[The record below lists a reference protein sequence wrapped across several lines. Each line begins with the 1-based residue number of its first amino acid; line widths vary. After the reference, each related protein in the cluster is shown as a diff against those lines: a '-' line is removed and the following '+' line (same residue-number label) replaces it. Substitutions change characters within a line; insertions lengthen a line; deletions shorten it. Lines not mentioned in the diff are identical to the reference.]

1 MLLTHKIQL
10 DPNNKQAGYFARAAG
25 VSRFAYNWA
34 LAEWQRQYEAGASPS
49 EISLRKQ
56 LNSIKREQ
64 FPWMYE
70 VTKSAPQQAI
80 KNLGVAFD
88 RFFKKQGGYP
98 RFKKKGVHDSFRAD
112 NGPTRKGDHAV
123 QVKGKRIKLAKIGW
137 VKMRESIRFQGQIK
151 SVTINK
157 QAGRW
162 FAAIHIDTE
171 DLPHQRKNQAG
182 VATVVGVDLGIHDLA
197 VLSTGEHIEG
207 PKAYQKALKRIRFLN
222 KELARRQKG
231 AKNWVKT
238 RQKLAKAHYRVACLR
253 KDALHK
259 LTTKLVLNNTIIGI
273 EDLNVSGMLKNRQL
287 SRAIADQSFGEFR
300 RQLIYK
306 ADWYDSALVVYPRF
320 RPSSKM
326 CCQCGQRH
334 EMPLSKRM
342 IDCPCGNKMDRDLN
356 AAINIRNY
364 AVSTTVCGGDRAG
377 LTDTDVLSG
386 ETMPVKQ
393 ETNIYLASNALDTS
407 SDYQIVSDL

>member
-10 DPNNKQAGYFARAAG
+10 VPNNKQAGYFARAAG

-34 LAEWQRQYEAGASPS
+34 LAEWQRQYEAGEYPS
-49 EISLRKQ
+49 EMSLRKQ

-80 KNLGVAFD
+80 KNLGAAFS

-98 RFKKKGVHDSFRAD
+98 RFKKKGIHDSFRAD
-112 NGPTRKGDHAV
+112 NGPTRKGEHAV
-123 QVKGKRIKLAKIGW
+123 QVQGKRIKLAKIGW
-137 VKMRESIRFQGQIK
+137 VKMREAVRFQGQIK
-151 SVTINK
+151 SVTISK

-162 FAAIHIDTE
+162 FAAINIDTE
-171 DLPHQRKNQAG
+171 ELPHQRKNQAG
-182 VATVVGVDLGIHDLA
+182 VATAVGLDLGVHDLA
-197 VLSTGEHIEG
+197 VLSTGERIQG

-222 KELARRQKG
+222 KELSRRQQG
-231 AKNWVKT
+231 SKNWMKT

-273 EDLNVSGMLKNRQL
+273 EDLNVSGMLKNRHL

-300 RQLIYK
+300 WQLTYK
-306 ADWYDSALVVYPRF
+306 ADWYGSTLVIYPRF

-326 CCQCGQRH
+326 CCRCGCIH

-342 IDCPCGNKMDRDLN
+342 MDCLCGNKIDRDLN

-364 AVSTTVCGGDRAG
+364 AVSTTACGGDSAG
-377 LTDTDVLSG
+377 LTDGLSG

-393 ETNIYLASNALDTS
+393 EANIYLEPDLLDS
-407 SDYQIVSDL
+407 SSEYQIVLDL

>member
-10 DPNNKQAGYFARAAG
+10 VPTNKQAGYFARAAG
-25 VSRFAYNWA
+25 VSRFAYKWA
-34 LAEWQRQYEAGASPS
+34 LAEWQRPYEAGDRPS

-70 VTKSAPQQAI
+70 VTKAAPQQAI
-80 KNLGVAFD
+80 KNLGNAFD
-88 RFFKKQGGYP
+88 RFFKKQGKYP
-98 RFKKKGVHDSFRAD
+98 RFKKKGLHDSFRAD
-112 NGPTRKGDHAV
+112 NGPTRTGEHAV
-123 QVKGKRIKLAKIGW
+123 QVQGKRIKLAQVGW
-137 VKMRESIRFQGQIK
+137 VKMREAVRFQGQTK
-151 SVTINK
+151 SVTISN

-162 FAAIHIDTE
+162 FAAINIDTE
-171 DLPHQRKNQAG
+171 ELPHQRKNQAG
-182 VATVVGVDLGIHDLA
+182 VATTVGVDLGVHDLA
-197 VLSTGEHIEG
+197 VLSTGERIQG

-231 AKNWVKT
+231 SKNWVKT
-238 RQKLAKAHYRVACLR
+238 RQKLAKAHYRAACLR

-259 LTTKLVLNNTIIGI
+259 LTTALVLTNTIIGI
-273 EDLNVSGMLKNRQL
+273 EDLNVSGMLQNRHL

-300 RQLIYK
+300 RQLTYK
-306 ADWYDSALVVYPRF
+306 AAWYESAFVLYPRF

-326 CCQCGQRH
+326 GCRCGRIH
-334 EMPLSKRM
+334 EMPLSKRIM
-342 IDCPCGNKMDRDLN
+342 SCPCGNKMDRDLN

-364 AVSTTVCGGDRAG
+364 AVSTTACGGDSAG
-377 LTDTDVLSG
+377 LADGLSG

-393 ETNIYLASNALDTS
+393 EANIYLDSGLLDTS
-407 SDYQIVSDL
+407 SEYQIVSDL

>member
-10 DPNNKQAGYFARAAG
+10 NPNNKQAGYFAQAAG

-34 LAEWQRQYEAGASPS
+34 LAEWQRQYEAGEHPNESK
-49 EISLRKQ
+49 LRKQ

-64 FPWMYE
+64 YPWMLE

-98 RFKKKGVHDSFRAD
+98 RFKKKGIHDSFRAD
-112 NGPTRKGDHAV
+112 NGPTRKGEHAV
-123 QVKGKRIKLAKIGW
+123 QVSGKRIKLARIGW
-137 VKMRESIRFQGQIK
+137 VKMREAVRFQGQIK
-151 SVTINK
+151 SVTISK

-162 FAAIHIDTE
+162 FAAINIDTE
-171 DLPHQRKNQAG
+171 DIPHQRKNQAS
-182 VATVVGVDLGIHDLA
+182 VATAVGVDLGVHNLA
-197 VLSTGEHIEG
+197 VLSTGARIKG

-231 AKNWVKT
+231 SRNWVKT

-259 LTTKLVLNNTIIGI
+259 LTTELVLYHTLIGI
-273 EDLNVSGMLKNRQL
+273 EDLNVAGMLQNRHL
-287 SRAIADQSFGEFR
+287 SRAISDQGFGEFR
-300 RQLIYK
+300 RQLTYK
-306 ADWYDSALVVYPRF
+306 ADWYGSTLVIYPRF

-326 CCQCGQRH
+326 CCRCQRIH
-334 EMPLSKRM
+334 EMSLSKRM
-342 IDCPCGNKMDRDLN
+342 MNCPCGNKMDRDLN
-356 AAINIRNY
+356 AAINMRNY
-364 AVSTTVCGGDRAG
+364 AVSSTACGGDSAG
-377 LTDTDVLSG
+377 LAEGLPG
-386 ETMPVKQ
+386 ETVPVKQ
-393 ETNIYLASNALDTS
+393 EANIYLDSDWLDTS
-407 SDYQIVSDL
+407 CKYQIVSDLQ

>member
-10 DPNNKQAGYFARAAG
+10 VPNNKQAGYFAQAAG

-34 LAEWQRQYEAGASPS
+34 LAEWQRQYEAGERPS

-80 KNLGVAFD
+80 KNLGNAFE
-88 RFFKKQGGYP
+88 RFFKKQGKYP
-98 RFKKKGVHDSFRAD
+98 RFKKKGIHDSFRAD
-112 NGPTRKGDHAV
+112 NGPTQKGEDAV
-123 QVKGKRIKLAKIGW
+123 RVNGKRIKLARIGW
-137 VKMRESIRFQGQIK
+137 VKMREAVRFQGQIK
-151 SVTINK
+151 SVTISK
-157 QAGRW
+157 QAGHW
-162 FAAIHIDTE
+162 FAAINIDTE
-171 DLPHQRKNQAG
+171 DLPHQRKNQAS
-182 VATVVGVDLGIHDLA
+182 VGVDLGVTALA
-197 VLSTGEHIEG
+197 VLSTGERVEG

-222 KELARRQKG
+222 KELSRRQKG
-231 AKNWVKT
+231 SKNWMKT
-238 RQKLAKAHYRVACLR
+238 RLKLAKAHYRIACLR

-259 LTTKLVLNNTIIGI
+259 LTTELVLNNSVIGI
-273 EDLNVSGMLKNRQL
+273 EDLNVSGMLQNRRL

-300 RQLIYK
+300 RQMVYK
-306 ADWYDSALVVYPRF
+306 SAWYGSELVIYPRF

-326 CCQCGQRH
+326 CCRCGQIH
-334 EMPLSKRM
+334 EMPLSKRT
-342 IDCPCGNKMDRDLN
+342 ISCACGNTMDRDLN

-364 AVSTTVCGGDRAG
+364 AVSTTACGGDSAG
-377 LTDTDVLSG
+377 LAEGLPG

-393 ETNIYLASNALDTS
+393 ETNIYLNQTH
-407 SDYQIVSDL
+407 